1 MMLRMAG
8 VQLHPAVRILIGGVL
23 IALGI
28 ARHTALG
35 VVVGIVLV
43 VWGLAAVLGLTAG
56 DRDADP
62 QQRRSR

>member
-8 VQLHPAVRILIGGVL
+8 IQLHPAVRVLIGGVL

-28 ARHTALG
+28 ARHTIPGL
-35 VVVGIVLV
+35 VVGIVLV

-56 DRDADP
+56 NRDADP
-62 QQRRSR
+62 QQRQSR

>member
-8 VQLHPAVRILIGGVL
+8 VQLHPAVRVLIGGVL

-28 ARHTALG
+28 ARHTVPGL
-35 VVVGIVLV
+35 VVGIVLV
-43 VWGLAAVLGLTAG
+43 VWGLAAVLGLTVG
-56 DRDADP
+56 DRDADS

>member
-8 VQLHPAVRILIGGVL
+8 VQLHPAVRVLIGGVL

-28 ARHTALG
+28 ARHTVPGL
-35 VVVGIVLV
+35 VIGIVLV
-43 VWGLAAVLGLTAG
+43 VWGLAAVLGLTVG
-56 DRDADP
+56 DRDADS

>member
-8 VQLHPAVRILIGGVL
+8 IQLHPAVRVLIGGVL

-28 ARHTALG
+28 ARHTIPGL
-35 VVVGIVLV
+35 VVGIVLV
-43 VWGLAAVLGLTAG
+43 VWGLAAVLGLATG

-62 QQRRSR
+62 QQRQSR